1 MNHKDIVAR
10 FSQPGKK
17 GSENMAANT
26 TVADQTSGA
35 AVSYTTHTVTSRD
48 GTTISYRQIGR
59 GPGVVIL
66 HGAME
71 TSASHM
77 QLATAL
83 ADQYTFF
90 APDRRGRGLSGPA
103 GADYS
108 MRKEV
113 EDLDALLTQTGA
125 QYVMGVSAGGLIL
138 LQAALELPAI
148 RKAALFEPA
157 LVADRAR
164 AAAMLAALDRD
175 LDRGDTTAALITGMK
190 SAEMGPAFFRS
201 LPNWLLERLTGAA
214 MSAEEKKAQPGE
226 VTMRML
232 APTLHLDFT
241 LVAEMAGSAERF
253 RDIQAQPFLMGG
265 SKSPAY
271 LKAGLDA
278 LQAVLPQAER
288 VTFPGLDHGATGPTA
303 QGGKPEMVAPVLARF
318 FA

>member
-1 MNHKDIVAR
+1 MAR
-10 FSQPGKK
+10 ETSVTAPASAPARKSF
-17 GSENMAANT
+17 T
-26 TVADQTSGA
+26 TNS
-35 AVSYTTHTVTSRD
+35 VTSRD
-48 GTTISYRQIGR
+48 GVAISYRQTGH

-83 ADQYTFF
+83 AGSYTVY

-103 GADYS
+103 GADYG

-125 QYVMGVSAGGLIL
+125 EFVMGVSAGGLIL
-138 LQAALELPAI
+138 LQAALDLPAI

-157 LVADRAR
+157 LLTDRAK
-164 AAAMLAALDRD
+164 AVAFLARLDRD
-175 LDRGDTTAALITGMK
+175 LAKGDLAAALVTAMK
-190 SAEMGPAFFRS
+190 GAEMGPPIFNVM
-201 LPNWLLERLTGAA
+201 PNWLLKRLTTMA
-214 MSAEEKKAQPGE
+214 MASEDKKAQPGD

-232 APTLHLDFT
+232 APTLRQDFQ
-241 LVAEMAGSAERF
+241 LVVEMSGAPERF
-253 RDIQAQPFLMGG
+253 RAIHAETLLLGG

-278 LQAVLPQAER
+278 LQIVLPQAPR
-288 VTFPGLDHGATGPTA
+288 VEFPGLDHGATGSTDR
-303 QGGKPEMVAPVLARF
+303 GGKPERVTPELARF

>member
-1 MNHKDIVAR
+1 MATETNVTAPVGATAR
-10 FSQPGKK
+10 EAF
-17 GSENMAANT
+17 T
-26 TVADQTSGA
+26 T
-35 AVSYTTHTVTSRD
+35 YFVTSRD
-48 GTTISYRQIGR
+48 GVTIHYRQIGH

-83 ADQYTFF
+83 SGSYTVY

-125 QYVMGVSAGGLIL
+125 EYVMGVSAGGLIL
-138 LQAALELPAI
+138 LQATLDLPAI

-157 LVADRAR
+157 LFTDRAK
-164 AAAMLAALDRD
+164 AAAFLALLDRD
-175 LDRGDTTAALITGMK
+175 LVKGDLAAALVTAMK
-190 SAEMGPAFFRS
+190 GAEMGPPIFNVM
-201 LPNWLLERLTGAA
+201 PNWLLERLTA
-214 MSAEEKKAQPGE
+214 MMMASEDKKAQPGD

-232 APTLHLDFT
+232 APTLRQDFQ
-241 LVAEMAGSAERF
+241 LVAEMSGTPERF
-253 RDIQAQPFLMGG
+253 RAIRAETLLLGG

-271 LKAGLDA
+271 LRAGLDA
-278 LQAVLPQAER
+278 LQAVLPQAPR
-288 VTFPGLDHGATGPTA
+288 VEFPGLDHGATGPTDR
-303 QGGKPEMVAPVLARF
+303 GGKPERVAPELARF

>member
-1 MNHKDIVAR
+1 
-10 FSQPGKK
+10 
-17 GSENMAANT
+17 MAAHT
-26 TVADQTSGA
+26 TVTSQASGQPA
-35 AVSYTTHTVTSRD
+35 YTTHTVTSRD
-48 GTTISYRQIGR
+48 GTAISYRQIGR

-66 HGAME
+66 GGAME

-77 QLATAL
+77 QLAAAL
-83 ADQYTFF
+83 ADHYTFY

-103 GADYS
+103 GADYR

-125 QYVMGVSAGGLIL
+125 HAVMGVSAGGLIL
-138 LQAALELPAI
+138 LQASLELPAI

-157 LVADRAR
+157 LLADRAR
-164 AAAMLAALDRD
+164 AAAILAAVERD
-175 LDRGDTTAALITGMK
+175 LDRGDMTAALITGMK

-214 MSAEEKKAQPGE
+214 MAAEEKKAQPGD

-232 APTLHLDFT
+232 APALRQDFT
-241 LVAEMAGSAERF
+241 LVAEMAGPAERF
-253 RDIQAQPFLMGG
+253 RGIQAEPILLGG

-271 LKAGLDA
+271 LKAALDA
-278 LQAVLPQAER
+278 LQAVAPQAER

>member
-1 MNHKDIVAR
+1 
-10 FSQPGKK
+10 
-17 GSENMAANT
+17 MAAST
-26 TVADQTSGA
+26 SVAGQASGA
-35 AVSYTTHTVTSRD
+35 PEAYTTHSVTSRD
-48 GTTISYRQIGR
+48 GVNIWYRQIGR

-83 ADQYTFF
+83 ADRYTFF

-103 GADYS
+103 GAEYG

-157 LVADRAR
+157 LVADPAR
-164 AAAMLAALDRD
+164 AAGMLAALNRD
-175 LDRGDTTAALITGMK
+175 LNRGDMTAALITGMK
-190 SAEMGPAFFRS
+190 SAEMGPAVLRS
-201 LPNWLLERLTGAA
+201 LPNWLLERLTGAM

-226 VTMRML
+226 VTMRAL
-232 APTLHLDFT
+232 APTLRQDFQ
-241 LVAEMAGSAERF
+241 LVSEMAGSADRF
-253 RDIQAQPFLMGG
+253 RAIQAQPLLMGG

-288 VTFPGLDHGATGPTA
+288 VTFPGLDHGATGPTT